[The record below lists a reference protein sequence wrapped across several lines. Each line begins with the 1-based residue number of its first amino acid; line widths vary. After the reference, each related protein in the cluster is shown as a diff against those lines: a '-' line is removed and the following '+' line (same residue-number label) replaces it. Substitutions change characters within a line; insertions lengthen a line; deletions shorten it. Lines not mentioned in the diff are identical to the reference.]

1 MADPVR
7 LLREAFRV
15 RPRAILAVLALAV
28 AGGLIWTLVN
38 CRNPPPEIP
47 FAKVVRES
55 IVRSVSTNGQVEP
68 IDSATAR
75 AGRSG
80 PVVAILTDRGKHV
93 EKDAALVEIDA
104 SDARADLA
112 SAQARISQT
121 QADLAMYD
129 RGGRT
134 TDLAEISSGIEKAKL
149 ELDAARKE
157 YETLNRLLAKE
168 AATKVQVAT
177 AKQLM
182 DSAELQIRSLE
193 QKRQS
198 LVAGPDKSAAL
209 ARLHDAE
216 TAAKLADQRIKQSVV
231 RAPISGVVYRFELKR
246 GAYLNA
252 GDVVAYI
259 GKLERVKVDVY
270 VDEPDLGRVARGLPV
285 SITWDALPGR
295 TWTGVVDKTP
305 TQVEAL
311 GSRQVGQVI
320 CAIENPDRDLLPGTN
335 VTAEIRAESVANAL
349 TIPREAIRRELGQAG
364 VFVLAGDRVAWK
376 KITMGIGNTTRAQ
389 VEGVS
394 EGESIALPT
403 EKPLKEGM
411 VVKAVYQRLP
421 PASRVGVGGRRAAP
435 RVATRHARVFLCPAI
450 GQRWE

>member
-1 MADPVR
+1 MK
-7 LLREAFRV
+7 
-15 RPRAILAVLALAV
+15 PRAILAVVAVAAV
-28 AGGLIWTLVN
+28 AGLVWALVN
-38 CRNPPPEIP
+38 WRNQPPEIP
-47 FAKVVRES
+47 FTKVVRES
-55 IVRSVSTNGQVEP
+55 IVSSVPTNGKVEP

-93 EKDAALVEIDA
+93 EKDATLVEMDA

-129 RGGRT
+129 RGGRS
-134 TDLAEISSGIEKAKL
+134 TDLADISSGIEKAKQEL
-149 ELDAARKE
+149 EIARGD
-157 YETLNRLLAKE
+157 YESLNRLLAKE
-168 AATKVQVAT
+168 AATRMQVAA
-177 AKQLM
+177 AKQRM
-182 DSAELQIRSLE
+182 DSADLQIRSLE
-193 QKRQS
+193 QKRTA
-198 LVAGPDKSAAL
+198 LVAAPDKSAAL

-216 TAAKLADQRIKQSVV
+216 SAAKFAEERIQQSTV
-231 RAPISGVVYRFELKR
+231 RAPISGTIYQFDVKP
-246 GAYLNA
+246 GAYLTA
-252 GDVVAYI
+252 GDIVAYI

-295 TWTGVVDKTP
+295 TWTGIVDRTP

-320 CAIENPDRDLLPGTN
+320 CVIENPDRDLLPGTN
-335 VTAEIRAESVANAL
+335 VTAEIRAESVQNAL

-364 VFVLAGDRVAWK
+364 VFVLSGDRVLWK
-376 KITMGIGNTTRAQ
+376 KVTMGIGNTTRAQ

-394 EGESIALPT
+394 EGDSIALPT
-403 EKPLKEGM
+403 EKALKEGM
-411 VVKAVYQRLP
+411 IVKAVY
-421 PASRVGVGGRRAAP
+421 
-435 RVATRHARVFLCPAI
+435 
-450 GQRWE
+450 